1 MFDFGLDGITT
12 EVDGRVSVDG
22 NDDHSTF
29 PLDNYY
35 MAPSGGDATT
45 CTIAHTTAHT
55 TVRSTTRT
63 ACTTSCST
71 VRTARTTVVRTTIRS
86 TGCQ

>member
-1 MFDFGLDGITT
+1 MFNFGLDGITT

-22 NDDHSTF
+22 NDDHSTL

-35 MAPSGGDATT
+35 MASSGDTT
-45 CTIAHTTAHT
+45 ACTIAHTTAHT

-71 VRTARTTVVRTTIRS
+71 VRTARTTVARTTVCS
-86 TGCQ
+86 AGCQ